1 MRQQWGQLRIARKSW
16 VVGVVVGLT
25 VGCSLSLTT
34 GLAQAA
40 ANLAAMTSAKEP
52 VIAPIDLKQM
62 PQELINQVTRQV
74 IDAFKARPA
83 NLSKSEIKQYNQTVV
98 EKTIAPVVDFEVIAK
113 RVMAASYKSA
123 TAAQRT
129 AFTALFRESLLSTY
143 ADGMSA
149 YSNQKVELDPFAGVQ
164 KQGDRERGV
173 VNMKV
178 YGADGKIYPAMY
190 SLYKNDAGE
199 WKLENLTLNGVNIG
213 LTFRSQFSEILKQ
226 QKGSIDG
233 VIANWNATAAGFE

>member
-1 MRQQWGQLRIARKSW
+1 MRQWWNQLRNARKPW
-16 VVGVVVGLT
+16 VVAVAVGFSMGFSVGGV
-25 VGCSLSLTT
+25 
-34 GLAQAA
+34 QAA
-40 ANLAAMTSAKEP
+40 ANLAAMSPAKDP

-74 IDAFKARPA
+74 IEAFKARPA
-83 NLSKSEIKQYNQTVV
+83 SLSKDEVKRYNKTVV

-113 RVMAASYKSA
+113 RVMAASYK
-123 TAAQRT
+123 TASESQRT
-129 AFTALFRESLLSTY
+129 VFTALFRESLLSTY
-143 ADGMSA
+143 TDGMSA

-164 KQGDRERGV
+164 QQGGRERAV
-173 VNMKV
+173 VSMKV

-190 SLYKNDAGE
+190 SLYKNDAVE

-213 LTFRSQFSEILKQ
+213 LTFRNQFSEILKQ